1 MSMLHKLSDSVF
13 MAAVRALPR
22 RALTRGAGRLA
33 RMTVPQA
40 LRSPLYKTYSGL
52 TGADPD
58 EAAAHLASY
67 PSLDAFF
74 TRTLREGARTR
85 MVPDEDWAV
94 PADGVISQQGRVRSD
109 EALQVKGRPYSISRL
124 LGESASSWEGA
135 RYATVYLSPA
145 DYHRVHWP
153 TSGRVIKTRRLG
165 AELWP
170 VNGPSVRGVDEL
182 FVQNE
187 RLVTIVEDTQGR
199 RGAVVMVAATV
210 VGGIEARFDERES
223 GVSFTAGEEHAVF
236 HLGSTVVLVLDD
248 SAAPTEHRERE
259 EGSDVRLGE
268 ALWTAAGS

>member
-1 MSMLHKLSDSVF
+1 MTRLRKLSDSVF

-33 RMTVPQA
+33 QLNVPQA
-40 LRSPLYKTYSGL
+40 LRSPLYKTYSSL
-52 TGADPD
+52 TGANPD
-58 EAAAHLASY
+58 EAAAPLASY

-74 TRTLREGARTR
+74 TRTLQEGARR
-85 MVPDEDWAV
+85 RDVPAEDWAI

-109 EALQVKGRPYSISRL
+109 EALQVKSRPYSISRL
-124 LGESASSWEGA
+124 LGEPASDWEGA

-153 TSGRVIKTRRLG
+153 TSGRVLQTRRLG

-187 RLVTIVEDTQGR
+187 RLVTIVEDTRGR

-210 VGGIEARFDERES
+210 VGGIEARFDEEGRD
-223 GVSFTAGEEHAVF
+223 VVFTAGAEHAVF

-248 SAAPTEHRERE
+248 RKAPTELFERE
-259 EGSDVRLGE
+259 EGSGVRLGE
-268 ALWTAAGS
+268 ALWTGASG